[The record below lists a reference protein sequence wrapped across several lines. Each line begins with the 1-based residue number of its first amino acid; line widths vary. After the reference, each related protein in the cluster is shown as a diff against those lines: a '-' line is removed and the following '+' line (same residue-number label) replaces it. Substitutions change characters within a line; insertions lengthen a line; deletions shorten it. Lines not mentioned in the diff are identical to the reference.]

1 MYVVRPV
8 ELTDIAALEALA
20 AVSMPG
26 VHTLPKTREKIVA
39 MVERSIASFAAH
51 VDIPSEEAYLLVL
64 EAPGEPGIVG
74 TAAIFAAAGSNGTY
88 FSFRNDVIQQVSRD
102 LNISH
107 SVHALTLCS
116 ELTGY
121 SQLSSFYVGEREHG
135 TAEAALLSRAR
146 LMFAVLAPHRFSD
159 RFFVPL
165 AGVTDSAGGSPF
177 WDALGRKFFKMDF
190 LDAERVI
197 GGARNRTLIVELM
210 PHYPV
215 YVPLLPGDAQAA
227 MGQIHPSGELA
238 FNLLTAEGFEADDY
252 IDIFD
257 GGPILQAHK
266 NSLRTFSGALQRRVA
281 LADEAP
287 DRGREPQ
294 VRYAVAAAAEH
305 QFRAVVTHCA
315 ALESQVN
322 VSLSAD
328 VQDAFERLSGVTISE
343 GYGLTEAG
351 PTTHCNP
358 IQGPHPHG
366 SMGVP
371 FPDTD
376 ARIVDVETGHRDVS
390 IGEAG
395 ELVVRGPQVMQGY
408 WNNEAETR
416 AVLRDGWLYTGDIVR
431 RDEDG
436 FFFFMD
442 RKKDVIKP
450 WGDRKSVV

>member
-8 ELTDIAALEALA
+8 ELADIAALEALA
-20 AVSMPG
+20 AVPMPG
-26 VHTLPKTREKIVA
+26 VHTLPKTREKILA
-39 MVERSIASFAAH
+39 MIECSIASFAAH

-64 EAPGEPGIVG
+64 ESLGDESLGDEPLSDKTIVG

-121 SQLSSFYVGEREHG
+121 SQLSSFYVGEREYG
-135 TAEAALLSRAR
+135 TPEAALLSRAR

-165 AGVTDSAGGSPF
+165 AGVTDGDGGSPF
-177 WDALGRKFFKMDF
+177 WDALGRKFFQMDF

-266 NSLRTFSGALQRRVA
+266 NSLRTFSGALQRRVST
-281 LADEAP
+281 AP
-287 DRGREPQ
+287 ESRDRGREPQ
-294 VRYAVAAAAEH
+294 LRYAVSSGAEH
-305 QFRAVVTHCA
+305 NFRAVITHCA
-315 ALESQVN
+315 ALEAQVTAA
-322 VSLSAD
+322 LPAD
-328 VQDAFERLSGVTISE
+328 VL
-343 GYGLTEAG
+343 EALQVADG
-351 PTTHCNP
+351 
-358 IQGPHPHG
+358 
-366 SMGVP
+366 
-371 FPDTD
+371 DTVICV
-376 ARIVDVETGHRDVS
+376 RI
-390 IGEAG
+390 
-395 ELVVRGPQVMQGY
+395 
-408 WNNEAETR
+408 
-416 AVLRDGWLYTGDIVR
+416 
-431 RDEDG
+431 
-436 FFFFMD
+436 
-442 RKKDVIKP
+442 
-450 WGDRKSVV
+450 